1 MRSEPHNPVGR
12 ARTWRVWLCLAVLGI
27 LAVHGIGRVGAF
39 CSPIRADSYGYSG
52 FAWRIAQGDVLYRD
66 LLVDKPPGLLW
77 LLAPVYLV
85 APAARWPLIPWES
98 AWMLA
103 GYWAFYRAAREL
115 YAREIA
121 LTLTVVAV
129 LAVNVFLL
137 TDYTTEGFSLAESY
151 LLLPTAG
158 AVALY
163 WRAARSG
170 RWGHFACAGI
180 LLGTCLLLK
189 QTALPLLVAVG
200 LHATIWDLIVDR
212 APGRWATRAAGL
224 LLGFGIVAAA
234 VAAVLAAQG
243 VLPDGWHSMTTRA
256 SGLLRRETGWPARWL
271 DVVPLW
277 VPLGWCTLGLVFW
290 SYSRL
295 APGANAH
302 PPPAGRDLVFLFL
315 WLVAECLMLVL
326 LPRRSFHYFAISCLP
341 VILLS
346 GVFWAALL
354 RERATVPGPVAKVVL
369 ATAVLGSAM
378 AFRPAIDRFVPV
390 SISLVRSYDAVADRA
405 AFEKT
410 RQSSDIRV
418 R

>member
-1 MRSEPHNPVGR
+1 MQSERDNPLR
-12 ARTWRVWLCLAVLGI
+12 IDQTRWLCLALVVI
-27 LAVHGIGRVGAF
+27 LVVHVTGRVGAF
-39 CSPIRADSYGYSG
+39 CSPIRADSYAYSG

-66 LLVDKPPGLLW
+66 LQVDKPPGLLW

-151 LLLPTAG
+151 LLLPIAG

-163 WRAARSG
+163 WRAARLR
-170 RWGHFACAGI
+170 RWRCFAWVGA
-180 LLGTCLLLK
+180 LLGACLALK
-189 QTALPLLVAVG
+189 QTALPLLVAVAV
-200 LHATIWDLIVDR
+200 HATVWDLIVDR
-212 APGRWATRAAGL
+212 SPGRWATRAAGL

-243 VLPDGWHSMTTRA
+243 VLPEAWHSMTTRA
-256 SGLLRRETGWPARWL
+256 SGLLRRETGWPGRWR

-277 VPLGWCTLGLVFW
+277 VPLGWCALGVVLW
-290 SYSRL
+290 AHSRL
-295 APGANAH
+295 APRTSTRS
-302 PPPAGRDLVFLFL
+302 PAGRNLTFLLF
-315 WLVAECLMLVL
+315 WLAAECLMLVL
-326 LPRRSFHYFAISCLP
+326 LPRRSFHYYAISCLP

-346 GVFWAALL
+346 GLFWAALL
-354 RERATVPGPVAKVVL
+354 HERATVPGHVAKVVF

-378 AFRPAIDRFVPV
+378 AFRPTIDRFVPV
-390 SISLVRSYDAVADRA
+390 SISLVRSYDAVADSA
-405 AFEKT
+405 AFEKA

>member
-1 MRSEPHNPVGR
+1 VRSEPHNPVGR
-12 ARTWRVWLCLAVLGI
+12 AWTWRLWLCLAVLGI

-39 CSPIRADSYGYSG
+39 CSPIRADSYAYSG

-77 LLAPVYLV
+77 LLAPVHLV

-103 GYWAFYRAAREL
+103 GYWAFYRAARAL
-115 YAREIA
+115 YARQIA
-121 LTLTVVAV
+121 LALTVVAV

-163 WRAARSG
+163 WRAARRG
-170 RWGHFACAGI
+170 RWGRFVWTGV
-180 LLGTCLLLK
+180 LLGICLALK
-189 QTALPLLVAVG
+189 QTALPLLVAVAA
-200 LHATIWDLIVDR
+200 HATTWDLIVDR
-212 APGRWATRAAGL
+212 SPGRWATRAAGL

-243 VLPDGWHSMTTRA
+243 VLPDAWHSMTTRA
-256 SGLLRRETGWPARWL
+256 SGLLRRETGWPGRWR

-277 VPLGWCTLGLVFW
+277 VPLGWCALGVVLW
-290 SYSRL
+290 AHSR
-295 APGANAH
+295 PTPRANTH
-302 PPPAGRDLVFLFL
+302 SPAGRNLTFLLL
-315 WLVAECLMLVL
+315 WLAAECLMLVL
-326 LPRRSFHYFAISCLP
+326 LPRRSFHYYAISCLP

-346 GVFWAALL
+346 GMFWAAL
-354 RERATVPGPVAKVVL
+354 RRDRAAVPAPIAKVVF
-369 ATAVLGSAM
+369 ATAILGSAI
-378 AFRPAIDRFVPV
+378 AFRPVIDELVPV
-390 SISLVRSYDAVADRA
+390 SISRVRSYDAAVDRN
-405 AFEKT
+405 AFENAK
-410 RQSSDIRV
+410 QSSDIRV
-418 R
+418 K

>member
-1 MRSEPHNPVGR
+1 VQREPHNPLGS
-12 ARTWRVWLCLAVLGI
+12 AWTWRLCLGLAVIVI
-27 LAVHGIGRVGAF
+27 LASHITGRVGAF
-39 CSPIRADSYGYSG
+39 CSPIRADSYAYSG

-85 APAARWPLIPWES
+85 APPARWPLIPWES

-158 AVALY
+158 SVALY
-163 WRAARSG
+163 WRAARSS
-170 RWGHFACAGI
+170 RWGRFVWAGI
-180 LLGTCLLLK
+180 LLGTCLVLK
-189 QTALPLLVAVG
+189 QTTLPLLVAVG

-277 VPLGWCTLGLVFW
+277 VPLGWCMLGLVFW
-290 SYSRL
+290 SRSRL
-295 APGANAH
+295 VVGATSH
-302 PPPAGRDLVFLFL
+302 PPAGRDLVFLLL
-315 WLVAECLMLVL
+315 WLAAECLMLVL
-326 LPRRSFHYFAISCLP
+326 LPRRSFHYYAISCMP

-354 RERATVPGPVAKVVL
+354 RERAAAPGPVAKVVL
-369 ATAVLGSAM
+369 ATAVLGSSM

-405 AFEKT
+405 AFEKA

>member
-1 MRSEPHNPVGR
+1 M
-12 ARTWRVWLCLAVLGI
+12 LAGHVT
-27 LAVHGIGRVGAF
+27 GRVGAF
-39 CSPIRADSYGYSG
+39 CSPIRADSYAYSG
-52 FAWRIAQGDVLYRD
+52 FAWRIAQGNVLYRD

-103 GYWAFYRAAREL
+103 AYWAFYRAAREL

-151 LLLPTAG
+151 LLLPIAG

-163 WRAARSG
+163 WRAARSD
-170 RWGHFACAGI
+170 RWGRFVWTGA
-180 LLGTCLLLK
+180 LLGICLALK
-189 QTALPLLVAVG
+189 QTALPLLVAVAV
-200 LHATIWDLIVDR
+200 HATVWDLIVGR
-212 APGRWATRAAGL
+212 SPGRWATRAAGL
-224 LLGFGIVAAA
+224 LLGFSIVAAA

-243 VLPDGWHSMTTRA
+243 VLPDAWHSMTTRA
-256 SGLLRRETGWPARWL
+256 SGLLRRETGWPGRWR

-277 VPLGWCTLGLVFW
+277 VPLGWCALGVVLW
-290 SYSRL
+290 AHSRL
-295 APGANAH
+295 APRTNTRS
-302 PPPAGRDLVFLFL
+302 PAGRNVAFLLL
-315 WLVAECLMLVL
+315 WLAAECLMLVL
-326 LPRRSFHYFAISCLP
+326 LPRRSFHYYAISCLP

-346 GVFWAALL
+346 GVFWAAL
-354 RERATVPGPVAKVVL
+354 RRDRSAVPAPIANVVF
-369 ATAVLGSAM
+369 ATAILGSAI

-405 AFEKT
+405 AFEKA